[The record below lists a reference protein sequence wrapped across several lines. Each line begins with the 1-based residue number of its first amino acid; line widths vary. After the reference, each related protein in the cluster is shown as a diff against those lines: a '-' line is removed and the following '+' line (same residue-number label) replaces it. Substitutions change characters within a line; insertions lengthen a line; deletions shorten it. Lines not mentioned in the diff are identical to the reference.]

1 MKNTAQKHS
10 KKGYKKALFT
20 AFLLFITSTF
30 VFAADKSLGITSAD
44 VDNYIKN
51 FSSINKEI
59 DAMGFNDKGME
70 REPTKEEI
78 QKRDE
83 ILKKY
88 GIAGPSRFE
97 KMERITQYSQQID
110 FCNSPKATK
119 EQKDAIRNNMN
130 ANDLKAIEPKYKE
143 AMSAYNKYKGAG
155 NLFNFD
161 IKDKV
166 NLPSIKKKN
175 K

>member
-1 MKNTAQKHS
+1 MKNTTHKNS
-10 KKGYKKALFT
+10 KWGYKRPLLI
-20 AFLLFITSTF
+20 AFIFAAASF

-70 REPTKEEI
+70 REPTKDELK
-78 QKRDE
+78 KRDE

-97 KMERITQYSQQID
+97 KMERITQYSQQLD

-130 ANDLKAIEPKYKE
+130 PSDRKVIEPKYKE
-143 AMSAYNKYKGAG
+143 AMSAFNKYKATG

-161 IKDKV
+161 IKDKI
-166 NLPSIKKKN
+166 NLPSIKKK
-175 K
+175 KK